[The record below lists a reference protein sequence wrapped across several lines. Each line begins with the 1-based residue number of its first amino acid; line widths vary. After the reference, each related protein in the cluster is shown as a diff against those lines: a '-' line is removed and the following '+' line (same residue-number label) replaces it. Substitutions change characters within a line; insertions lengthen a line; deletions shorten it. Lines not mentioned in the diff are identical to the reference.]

1 MWVVIGVM
9 KERKNAELHPVK
21 HQSDCIQCKK
31 YSETVVVTGGAIDV
45 GYDPLTQIKKM
56 DEKFILKPLELIR

>member
-9 KERKNAELHPVK
+9 LKVGMQNCILK

-31 YSETVVVTGGAIDV
+31 IENSCGNGGAIDV
-45 GYDPLTQIKKM
+45 GYDAIDP
-56 DEKFILKPLELIR
+56 DA

>member
-9 KERKNAELHPVK
+9 LKVGMQNCILK

-31 YSETVVVTGGAIDV
+31 IQRTVVVTGEPLMWDMTL
-45 GYDPLTQIKKM
+45 LTQTLKKM
-56 DEKFILKPLELIR
+56 EKFILKPLELIR

>member
-1 MWVVIGVM
+1 MEGVMSGVIGVM
-9 KERKNAELHPVK
+9 KKVGMQNCILVK

-45 GYDPLTQIKKM
+45 GYDPTDPDAKWTKSSY
-56 DEKFILKPLELIR
+56 